1 LWDSFVKSDRPRIHQ
16 ARKGFIHFMTDGKLL
31 GKTAIV
37 TGAGRGLGRSMAL
50 GLARAGANVVLT
62 AARNREEIDQVAE
75 EAAKKPAAGK
85 IRQHVADVS
94 REEDCAR
101 VVNETVREFGSVH
114 ILINNAGRGMR
125 FVSEKF
131 FDTPTKFW
139 ETDPAVWKMI
149 IDTNVNGPFLMA
161 RAVAP
166 HMMRQHWGRIVNISM
181 NHETMRRRG
190 FSPYGPSKAA
200 LESETI
206 IWAQDLA
213 GTGVTVNSLLPGG
226 ATDTGMVPAELAP
239 EVRQKLIQPDIMIPP
254 LLWLVSDESSG
265 VTGARIT
272 ANLWDTTLPPEQAG
286 MKACTSAG
294 WNS

>member
-1 LWDSFVKSDRPRIHQ
+1 M
-16 ARKGFIHFMTDGKLL
+16 ADGTLS

-62 AARNREEIDQVAE
+62 AARHRREIEQVAE
-75 EAAKKPAAGK
+75 EAAKNPSAGAV
-85 IRQHVADVS
+85 RPLLADVS
-94 REEDCAR
+94 KEEDCAR
-101 VVNETVREFGSVH
+101 VVSETVREFGGVH
-114 ILINNAGRGMR
+114 ILVNNAGRGMR

-149 IDTNVNGPFLMA
+149 IDINVNGPFLMS
-161 RAVAP
+161 RVAVP
-166 HMMRQHWGRIVNISM
+166 HMLKQRWGRIVNISM
-181 NHETMRRRG
+181 NHETMRRAG

-213 GTGVTVNSLLPGG
+213 GTGVTVNALLPGG
-226 ATDTGMVPAELAP
+226 ATDTGMVPADIAP
-239 EVRQKLIQPDIMIPP
+239 HLRQKLFHPDIMIPP
-254 LLWLVSDESSG
+254 LLWLASEAASG
-265 VTGARIT
+265 MTGSRFDAK
-272 ANLWDTTLPPEQAG
+272 LWDVTLSPGQAAEKARTT
-286 MKACTSAG
+286 AG
-294 WNS
+294 WILQTS